1 MQGRPLWSPLMVR
14 HNHRPVC
21 RCSRRTFPTCK
32 AEMKMHALLDL
43 RGNHT
48 GEGCGRHTRPASRQ
62 CKHARC
68 PDSKVSNQG
77 HKERDGS
84 DPREG

>member
-1 MQGRPLWSPLMVR
+1 VVAPDGAPQPSTCVSLFPAY
-14 HNHRPVC
+14 
-21 RCSRRTFPTCK
+21 FPTCK

-48 GEGCGRHTRPASRQ
+48 GEGRGRHTRPASRQ
-62 CKHARC
+62 CKHAGC